1 MNMDVLFIIAILAT
15 PVLAAIAL
23 IVMTVRKKADQFDK
37 DYEDDLY
44 GLGDLD
50 AWVEEDE

>member
-15 PVLAAIAL
+15 PVSAAIAL

-44 GLGDLD
+44 GLDDWD
-50 AWVEEDE
+50 AWIEEEE